1 MTSGFKQAK
10 IVAAR
15 TCFSNCNYYLRP
27 FNIFISILPMKK
39 FSFLLMF
46 FVFGISLAW
55 AQEEKDTPLGTWIN
69 EEKEA
74 RFEIYKCGNRLC
86 GKITWLKEPL
96 RNGKP
101 KMDDQNPE
109 AKLRTRPILGMV
121 FMKDFEYDSGLKWDE
136 GSIYDPKSGKT
147 YSCYMKIISNDKM
160 EVKGYIGISLI
171 GRTQTWTRV
180 K

>member
-1 MTSGFKQAK
+1 
-10 IVAAR
+10 
-15 TCFSNCNYYLRP
+15 
-27 FNIFISILPMKK
+27 MKK
-39 FSFLLMF
+39 LSLLLLL
-46 FVFGISLAW
+46 FVSGLSAAW
-55 AQEEKDTPLGTWIN
+55 AQKAPELPLGNWMN

-74 RFEIYKCGNRLC
+74 RFEIFSCGDKLC

-109 AKLRTRPILGMV
+109 PRMRTRPILGMV
-121 FMKDFEYDSGLKWDE
+121 FMKDFVYAGGNKWDE
-136 GSIYDPKSGKT
+136 GTIYDPKNGKT
-147 YSCYMKIISNDKM
+147 YSCYMKVTDKDKM

-171 GRTQTWTRV
+171 GRTQTWTRM

>member
-1 MTSGFKQAK
+1 
-10 IVAAR
+10 
-15 TCFSNCNYYLRP
+15 
-27 FNIFISILPMKK
+27 MKK
-39 FSFLLMF
+39 LSLLLLL
-46 FVFGISLAW
+46 FVSGLSAAW
-55 AQEEKDTPLGTWIN
+55 AQKAPELPLGNWMN

-74 RFEIYKCGNRLC
+74 RFEIFSCGDKLC

-101 KMDDQNPE
+101 KMDDLNPE
-109 AKLRTRPILGMV
+109 PRMRTRPILGMV
-121 FMKDFEYDSGLKWDE
+121 FMKDFVYAGGNKWDE
-136 GSIYDPKSGKT
+136 GTIYDPKNGKT
-147 YSCYMKIISNDKM
+147 YSCYMKVIDRNKM